1 MAKVY
6 VFAGFVI
13 VISAAITFGVI
24 LYKAATFKRKSR
36 RNEDKES

>member
-6 VFAGFVI
+6 VFAGVVVVI
-13 VISAAITFGVI
+13 AGAVTYGVI
-24 LYKAATFKRKSR
+24 LYKAATFKRKR